1 MPYTIDR
8 RNKTDAPSFHQLY
21 RPIQG
26 AMTGMPPLEARGH
39 RPLKMTFD
47 DQLKSLVFFH
57 LEEHTSSQ
65 HLLQVLEE
73 DDFARD
79 VIAPKNGIKKSS
91 FSEAVNSRGLE
102 QLAHIYQNLQSEAVD
117 VLPKEHDELGDL
129 IGIDGSLIDAC
140 LSMHWADYRKGSKKA
155 KVHLG
160 FDLNHSI
167 PRKIFLSDGKGAERP
182 FVSMILSPG
191 QTGVMDRG
199 YQAHDRFDQW
209 QEEGKHFVCRI
220 KASTKKKRI
229 KDNDINP
236 DSNIFY
242 DAIALLGTPGVN
254 QTEKPLRLVGFT
266 VDGIKYWVATSRF
279 DLTAEQIA
287 FIYKLRWDIEIFFG
301 WWKRHLRVYHL
312 IARSEYGLMVQ
323 IVSGLITYLLLAIYC
338 REQHNE
344 KVSIK
349 RVRELRIKIQ
359 NETRITKNGTGGP
372 DLKKTTKCQ
381 NVMQEPNRKLLRKN
395 KDFLYIFIDHPHLF
409 NIDFHRAPASR
420 LYLRNDLSSIA
431 RSIRWTSTKILL

>member
-8 RNKTDAPSFHQLY
+8 RKKVDAPSFHQLY
-21 RPIQG
+21 RPIQR
-26 AMTGMPPLEARGH
+26 AMIGMPPLEARGH

-47 DQLKSLVFFH
+47 DQLKALVFFH
-57 LEEHTSSQ
+57 LEEHISGQ

-79 VIAPKNGIKKSS
+79 HIAPEEGIKKSS
-91 FSEAVNSRGLE
+91 FAEAINSRGLE
-102 QLAHIYQNLQSEAVD
+102 QLVHVYQNLQTNAVA
-117 VLPKEHDELGDL
+117 VLPKKHADLGDL

-160 FDLNHSI
+160 FDLNRSI
-167 PRKIFLSDGKGAERP
+167 PRKVFLSDGNGAERP

-191 QTGVMDRG
+191 QTGVTDRG

-209 QEEGKHFVCRI
+209 QEEGKHFVSRI
-220 KASTKKKRI
+220 KAITKKKLLKRNEI
-229 KDNDINP
+229 DS

-254 QTEKPLRLVGFT
+254 QTKKPVRVVGYT
-266 VDGIKYWVATSRF
+266 VNNTKYWVATSRH

-287 FIYKLRWDIEIFFG
+287 LIYKLRWDIEIFFG

-323 IVSGLITYLLLAIYC
+323 ILAGLITYLLLAIYC

-344 KVSIK
+344 RVSIK
-349 RVRELRIKIQ
+349 RVRELRIQIQ
-359 NETRITKNGTGGP
+359 NETRIANSRMAYPNPEP
-372 DLKKTTKCQ
+372 DFE
-381 NVMQEPNRKLLRKN
+381 N
-395 KDFLYIFIDHPHLF
+395 H
-409 NIDFHRAPASR
+409 
-420 LYLRNDLSSIA
+420 
-431 RSIRWTSTKILL
+431 KISNCYANT

>member
-1 MPYTIDR
+1 MPYTLNRPNRSDE
-8 RNKTDAPSFHQLY
+8 PSFHQLY
-21 RPIQG
+21 LPVHG
-26 AMTGMPPLEARGH
+26 AMLGMAPLESGGD
-39 RPLKMTFD
+39 RPLKMTFE
-47 DQLKSLVFFH
+47 DQLKALIFFH
-57 LEEHTSSQ
+57 LEEHTSER

-79 VIAPKNGIKKSS
+79 VIAPEEGIKKSS
-91 FSEAVNSRGLE
+91 FAEAINSRGLE
-102 QLAHIYQNLQSEAVD
+102 QLAHIYQNLQTQAVG
-117 VLPKEHDELGDL
+117 VLPKEHNELGDL

-160 FDLNHSI
+160 FDLNHTI

-220 KASTKKKRI
+220 KASTRKKRL
-229 KDNDINP
+229 KENGINP

-242 DAIALLGTPGVN
+242 DAIVLLGTPGVN
-254 QTEKPLRLVGFT
+254 QSKKPLRLVGYT
-266 VDGIKYWVATSRF
+266 VDGTKYWVATSRF

-287 FIYKLRWDIEIFFG
+287 LIYKLRWDIEKFFG

-323 IVSGLITYLLLAIYC
+323 ILSGLITYLLLAIYC

-359 NETRITKNGTGGP
+359 NETRIAN
-372 DLKKTTKCQ
+372 
-381 NVMQEPNRKLLRKN
+381 N
-395 KDFLYIFIDHPHLF
+395 H
-409 NIDFHRAPASR
+409 
-420 LYLRNDLSSIA
+420 IA
-431 RSIRWTSTKILL
+431 RPNVESNFQNHQISNCYAKT

>member
-8 RNKTDAPSFHQLY
+8 RSKADVPSFEQLY
-21 RPIQG
+21 RPIRR
-26 AMTGMPPLEARGH
+26 AMIGMLPLVAQGH

-47 DQLKSLVFFH
+47 DQLKALVFFH
-57 LEEHTSSQ
+57 LEEHVSGQ

-79 VIAPKNGIKKSS
+79 YIAPEEGIKKSS
-91 FSEAVNSRGLE
+91 FAEAINSRGLE
-102 QLAHIYQNLQSEAVD
+102 QLLHVYQNLQTNAVA
-117 VLPKEHDELGDL
+117 VLPKEHSDLGDL

-140 LSMHWADYRKGSKKA
+140 LSRHWADYRKNSKKA

-160 FDLNHSI
+160 FDLNRSI
-167 PRKIFLSDGKGAERP
+167 PRKVFLSDGNGAERP

-191 QTGVMDRG
+191 QTGVTDRG

-209 QEEGKHFVCRI
+209 QEEGKHFVSRI
-220 KASTKKKRI
+220 KAITKKKLLKSNVI
-229 KDNDINP
+229 DP

-254 QTEKPLRLVGFT
+254 QTKKYVRVVGYT
-266 VDGIKYWVATSRF
+266 VDNTKYWVASSRH
-279 DLTAEQIA
+279 DLTAAQIA
-287 FIYKLRWDIEIFFG
+287 HIYKLRWDIEIFFG

-323 IVSGLITYLLLAIYC
+323 ILAGLITYLLLAIYC

-359 NETRITKNGTGGP
+359 NETRAAKDGTSDP
-372 DLKKTTKCQ
+372 NLKKAAIPKI
-381 NVMQEPNRKLLRKN
+381 
-395 KDFLYIFIDHPHLF
+395 Y
-409 NIDFHRAPASR
+409 AS
-420 LYLRNDLSSIA
+420 
-431 RSIRWTSTKILL
+431 T